1 MDTGTMIQKKSDDQR
16 RSEKDIERENNGRA
30 LELLEKDLSESIK
43 LCEAMDELNHNFAWI
58 SFQNILIQPA
68 RARVREQIE
77 QLNEKLGKASIPKG
91 EKGHLEMNDTEK
103 QQAIQQII
111 YNNAFLET
119 LQVMCD
125 FEHLIK
131 MNRAEQAKLKI
142 RIKDLEKRSK

>member
-16 RSEKDIERENNGRA
+16 RSEKEIERENNGRA

-68 RARVREQIE
+68 RARVWEQIE

-119 LQVMCD
+119 LQITCD

-142 RIKDLEKRSK
+142 RIKDLEKKV

>member
-1 MDTGTMIQKKSDDQR
+1 MIQKKSDDQR
-16 RSEKDIERENNGRA
+16 RSEKEIERENNGRA

-68 RARVREQIE
+68 RARVWEQIE

-119 LQVMCD
+119 LQITCD

-142 RIKDLEKRSK
+142 RIKDLEKKV